1 MNRISEH
8 DEQVATVEWF
18 RKQYPT
24 LKYCLFAIPNGGL
37 RHIRVAMTLKKEGV
51 LSGVSD
57 LFLMVSRGTLHGL
70 FIEMKTAKGKVSDS
84 QQKFLDIARQ
94 QGYEAIVCYGF
105 EDAKNK
111 IKKYLSIL

>member
-1 MNRISEH
+1 MNRKTEH
-8 DEQVATVEWF
+8 DEQVAVIDWY

-57 LFLMVSRGTLHGL
+57 MFLMVPRGTFHGL
-70 FIEMKTAKGKVSDS
+70 FIEMKTAKGKVSDN
-84 QQKFLDIARQ
+84 QQKFLDIARS

-111 IKKYLSIL
+111 IKKYFSIV